1 MNINQLAS
9 LELRDKEGSDSD
21 SGSGNGSKPR
31 PCIIHEQ
38 NKKAV
43 GHLDARLGDRVGD
56 QKSNDYQTYSLD
68 DPDVKPWIF
77 RFVCLS
83 RLGLQLK
90 GFLPHEEF
98 QEQLEREQRNKKRTQ
113 EQAILDARESH
124 LLEEV
129 ERIKRKRAT
138 LDAQMPGSSQAGG
151 SSSSQV
157 NVKPEPDRVPFDFKD
172 GGRSMEDPLVID
184 D

>member
-1 MNINQLAS
+1 MYH
-9 LELRDKEGSDSD
+9 
-21 SGSGNGSKPR
+21 PR
-31 PCIIHEQ
+31 TEQ
-38 NKKAV
+38 ESS
-43 GHLDARLGDRVGD
+43 RTPRC
-56 QKSNDYQTYSLD
+56 KSNDYQTYSLD